1 VRLRT
6 RRATSSAGS
15 YGRST
20 AGAELRWI
28 FCGNN
33 SDPAIS
39 CRTGMEARW
48 HRHFDKVRHQAIP
61 AAAPAKQ
68 LLAFARRQILEPR
81 NIDLNQSVTETLS
94 LLEKVF
100 SSNIEIKINLASDL
114 SLVRRSQAGG
124 TGVHESVH
132 WRARCR
138 GRRRAPRY
146 RNVRGYLDEKYCTA
160 QPLARP
166 GT

>member
-1 VRLRT
+1 
-6 RRATSSAGS
+6 
-15 YGRST
+15 
-20 AGAELRWI
+20 
-28 FCGNN
+28 
-33 SDPAIS
+33 
-39 CRTGMEARW
+39 MEARW

-114 SLVRRSQAGG
+114 SLVRRSQQVEQVFMNLCISARDAVAEGG
-124 TGVHESVH
+124 RLVIETC
-132 WRARCR
+132 A
-138 GRRRAPRY
+138 ATF
-146 RNVRGYLDEKYCTA
+146 DEKYCTA